1 MTDSARTSL
10 LKRYQRLAEI
20 SRDLASTVDLTVLLN
35 RIVQAAADLSNAEA
49 ASILLYEE
57 SKKQLYFQSAT
68 NLDEP
73 FMRGLIV
80 PVDESIAGWIVTNRS
95 PIILLDAQNDPRHF
109 AQIGKVTNI
118 TTTSL
123 LGVPLI
129 AKEKVVGA
137 LEAINKRQGD
147 FSTEDQNVLMDLGAQ
162 AAIAI
167 ENARLFQQSDL
178 IAELIHELRT
188 PLGSLRTATH
198 ILRNKDV
205 SDDQR
210 QKIVQILD
218 DETSRLI
225 DMTSAYLDLARLESG
240 RIEFH
245 SQVFDPRI
253 LLEECISLMDARVKD
268 YHLELSLS
276 IPDNLPALKADRD
289 KLKQVI
295 LNLLSNAIK
304 YNCPNGEIK
313 LSVESLASEL
323 VISISDTGRGIREAD
338 LNHLFEKFYRA
349 QPTEKLASGTG
360 LGLAISK
367 QIIEAHGGRI
377 DVQSRLGIGTTFLV
391 YLPLH
396 KSSAR
401 SSAPEL
407 ALE

>member
-1 MTDSARTSL
+1 MSDSAHSSL
-10 LKRYQRLAEI
+10 LERYQRLAEI
-20 SRDLASTVDLTVLLN
+20 SRDLASTVDLTALLN
-35 RIVQAAADLSNAEA
+35 RIVQAAANLSNAEA

-57 SKKQLYFQSAT
+57 SKKQLYFQSTT

-80 PVDESIAGWIVTNRS
+80 PVDGSIAGWIVNNRR
-95 PIILLDAQNDPRHF
+95 PIIILDAQNDPRHF
-109 AQIGKVTNI
+109 AKIGKMTNI

-129 AKEKVVGA
+129 AKDKVVGA
-137 LEAINKRQGD
+137 LEAINKRVGD
-147 FSTEDQNVLMDLGAQ
+147 FSLEDQDVLMDLGAQ
-162 AAIAI
+162 AAVAI

-188 PLGSLRTATH
+188 PLGSLRTAAH
-198 ILRNKDV
+198 ILKNRDV

-210 QKIVQILD
+210 QKIIQILN

-225 DMTSAYLDLARLESG
+225 EMTSAYLDLARLESG
-240 RIEFH
+240 RIEFN
-245 SQVFDPRI
+245 SQIFDLRS
-253 LLEECISLMDARVKD
+253 LLEECISLMDTRMQES
-268 YHLELSLS
+268 HLEMNLL
-276 IPDNLPALKADRD
+276 IPEKLPPLKADRD

-304 YNCPNGEIK
+304 YNCPDGEIK
-313 LSVESLASEL
+313 LSVEALINEL

-338 LNHLFEKFYRA
+338 LAHLFEKFYRA

-367 QIIEAHGGRI
+367 QIVEAHGGKI
-377 DVQSRLGIGTTFLV
+377 EVQSQVGVGTTFLV
-391 YLPLH
+391 HLPLH
-396 KSSAR
+396 K
-401 SSAPEL
+401 
-407 ALE
+407 

>member
-1 MTDSARTSL
+1 MSDPAHSSL
-10 LKRYQRLAEI
+10 LERYQRLAEI
-20 SRDLASTVDLTVLLN
+20 SRDLASTVDLTALLN

-57 SKKQLYFQSAT
+57 SKKQLYFQSTT

-80 PVDESIAGWIVTNRS
+80 PVDGSIAGWIVTNRR
-95 PIILLDAQNDPRHF
+95 PIIILDAQNDPRHF
-109 AQIGKVTNI
+109 AKIGKMTNI

-129 AKEKVVGA
+129 AKDKVVGA
-137 LEAINKRQGD
+137 LEAINKRVGD
-147 FSTEDQNVLMDLGAQ
+147 FSLEDQDVLMDLGAQ
-162 AAIAI
+162 AAVAI

-188 PLGSLRTATH
+188 PLGSLRTAAH
-198 ILRNKDV
+198 ILKNRDV
-205 SDDQR
+205 SDDQH
-210 QKIVQILD
+210 QKIIQILN

-225 DMTSAYLDLARLESG
+225 EMTSAYLDLARLESG
-240 RIEFH
+240 RIEFN
-245 SQVFDPRI
+245 SQIFDLRS
-253 LLEECISLMDARVKD
+253 LLEECISLMDTRMQES
-268 YHLELSLS
+268 HLEMNLL
-276 IPDNLPALKADRD
+276 IPEKLPPVKADRD

-304 YNCPNGEIK
+304 YNCPEGEIK
-313 LSVESLASEL
+313 LSVEALINEL

-338 LNHLFEKFYRA
+338 LAHLFEKFYRA

-367 QIIEAHGGRI
+367 QIVEAHGGKI
-377 DVQSRLGIGTTFLV
+377 EVQSQIGVGTTFQV
-391 YLPLH
+391 HLPLH
-396 KSSAR
+396 K
-401 SSAPEL
+401 
-407 ALE
+407 

>member
-1 MTDSARTSL
+1 MTDSARNSL

-80 PVDESIAGWIVTNRS
+80 PVDGSIAGWIVTHRS
-95 PIILLDAQNDPRHF
+95 PIIILDAQNDPRHF
-109 AQIGKVTNI
+109 AQIGKITNI

-129 AKEKVVGA
+129 AKDKVVGA

-147 FSTEDQNVLMDLGAQ
+147 FSTEDQNVLMDLAAQ

-225 DMTSAYLDLARLESG
+225 EMTSAYLDLARLESG

-245 SQVFDPRI
+245 SQVFDPHT
-253 LLEECISLMDARVKD
+253 LLDECINLMDAKVKE

-276 IPDNLPALKADRD
+276 IPDNLPPLKGDRD
-289 KLKQVI
+289 KLKQVF

-313 LSVESLASEL
+313 LSVETLASEL

-367 QIIEAHGGRI
+367 RIIEAHGGRI
-377 DVQSRLGIGTTFLV
+377 DVQSRLGKGTTFLV
-391 YLPLH
+391 HLPLR